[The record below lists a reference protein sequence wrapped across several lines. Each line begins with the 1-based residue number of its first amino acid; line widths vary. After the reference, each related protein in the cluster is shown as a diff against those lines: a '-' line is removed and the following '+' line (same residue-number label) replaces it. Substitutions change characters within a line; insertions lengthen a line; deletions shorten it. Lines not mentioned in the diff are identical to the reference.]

1 VKIIKRW
8 EALVEEITR
17 ERVHLRLFDLAVVEN
32 TSGDEV
38 YLDSSHFQ
46 GVELADGVILS
57 VLLYDDRTL
66 KVENIPSQYDPEK
79 SKIVY
84 EEFSAAVAKFR

>member
-1 VKIIKRW
+1 VKIIQRW

-17 ERVHLRLFDLAVVEN
+17 DRVHLRLYDLSVVDN
-32 TSGDEV
+32 SSGEEV

-57 VLLYDDRTL
+57 VLLYDDRSL
-66 KVENIPSQYDPEK
+66 KVENIPSQYDQEK

-84 EEFSAAVAKFR
+84 EEFSAAIAKFR